1 MYGHSK
7 SIWSH
12 MVRYGNIS
20 WVPKDTVGQIRRGK
34 WVAAA
39 ATMKKSFLS
48 TNRADQSIGGRAPLS
63 ATCGLIRDWSRQI
76 DWHGLTRRTRSCA
89 ATGLRCIR
97 SGQLHKN
104 CIGQS
109 NPKDSSMLWT
119 IGIYFYQFLSL
130 SVDEC
135 DCVCSATCTCLRN
148 PGDINFGLRLA
159 ARFCFH
165 YATKESLGG
174 LSQCVLGAEDPLS
187 KVWISCWEERSH
199 WSDWVHAEFYRV
211 CQESQDM
218 TICYSVYIR

>member
-97 SGQLHKN
+97 SGQLHNKRAMALYTCVDTG
-104 CIGQS
+104 CIKFISRPVYLQG
-109 NPKDSSMLWT
+109 
-119 IGIYFYQFLSL
+119 YVFLQICKMS
-130 SVDEC
+130 EQQR
-135 DCVCSATCTCLRN
+135 TCRH
-148 PGDINFGLRLA
+148 FA
-159 ARFCFH
+159 
-165 YATKESLGG
+165 
-174 LSQCVLGAEDPLS
+174 
-187 KVWISCWEERSH
+187 
-199 WSDWVHAEFYRV
+199 
-211 CQESQDM
+211 
-218 TICYSVYIR
+218 